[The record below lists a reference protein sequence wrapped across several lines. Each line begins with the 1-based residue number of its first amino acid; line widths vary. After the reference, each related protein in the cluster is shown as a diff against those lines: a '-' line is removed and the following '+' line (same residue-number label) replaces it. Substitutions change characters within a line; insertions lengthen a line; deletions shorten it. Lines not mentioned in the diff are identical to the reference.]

1 MTDSCRCSRVGSI
14 LLLLLLALLPL
25 SAAGQRNSWSL
36 PGYRETVRLGSLKFG
51 SAFAR
56 DTYLSASSYDG
67 WAFGLESD
75 SWSGYKPS
83 RLFRYGRLHSSLV
96 FSSMKNSINGG
107 STLELM
113 SSVHYGFMWP
123 AVESDADDLLIGPA
137 VLFELGVLYNR
148 QNGNNPANAEGYLG
162 AGLCVDNTCRFR
174 LSGHELALLTTLYV
188 PFAGMGFAPDYD
200 QPYWYIYRYN
210 EYGKALHF
218 ITPFNNPAFTFQLA
232 LAVPMGKSRLTIGSS
247 FDFMTNRLG
256 GHSRRIDNNMIS
268 VGFVRRFQV
277 KDWNR

>member
-1 MTDSCRCSRVGSI
+1 MTDSCRCFRVGS

-36 PGYRETVRLGSLKFG
+36 PGYRETVRAGSLTFG

-67 WAFGLESD
+67 WAVGLESD
-75 SWSGYKPS
+75 SWTGYKPS
-83 RLFRYGRLHSSLV
+83 GLFRYGRLHSSLL
-96 FSSMKNSINGG
+96 FSSMTNSLNGG

-123 AVESDADDLLIGPA
+123 AVQSDADDLLIGPA
-137 VLFELGVLYNR
+137 VLFELGALYNR

-162 AGLCVDNTCRFR
+162 AGLCLDNTFRFNMFNR
-174 LSGHELALLTTLYV
+174 EMAFLTTLYI

-200 QPYWYIYRYN
+200 QPYWFIYRYS

-218 ITPFNNPAFTFQLA
+218 ITPFNNPAVVGQLA
-232 LAVPMGKSRLTIGSS
+232 LAVPVGKSRIKVGYT
-247 FDFMTNRLG
+247 FDYTSNRLG
-256 GHSRRIDNNMIS
+256 GHNRRIANSLFS
-268 VGFVRRFQV
+268 VGFVRRFQI